1 MKTLNKYLFNQSL
14 IPFVL
19 SVGVITTVLFLQFL
33 IRAVDRFLGKGLD
46 ALTIFE
52 YLYLN
57 LAWIIAL
64 SVPMSLLISSVM
76 TFGRMAQQ
84 NEITALKSAG
94 VSLYNIIKPALW
106 FGTFVAVGLCIF
118 NNFILPEMNY
128 NARLLARDIYKK
140 KPELSIEP
148 GYFVDMIPQYTMIV
162 KEMDGKDFKDVK
174 IFSKNKESEQTTIYA
189 NAGSLSS
196 NDNIITIDLMD
207 GEIHEIDL
215 SDYDY
220 YRKIRFKTHQITIS
234 MDELMLNRTTESNRT
249 DREMRVPQMIDEI
262 ARNKLLISQIYERI
276 DKVKA
281 EIGIT
286 DPNINSLENIEKEVD
301 KLKQSKV
308 NTNVRDE
315 QYNEN
320 VPIPNIENKQY
331 ILSLTNN
338 ARQFKNEFTLIE
350 NYEKTNNKFKVEI
363 HKKFTLAIACIL
375 FTLVGAP
382 LGILVRSGGM
392 TIASGLSIAFFLFTL
407 ITPTP
412 QSIEII
418 LKSSPS
424 VLIISKATFHTS
436 PVHDLVVS
444 IGICCSFQSL
454 GNISCIA
461 IQPLSFIHFKEFI
474 ISFLICLYVWR
485 PSIKITSYVFLFSLK
500 KSSEVFLILP
510 PEHGSTPV
518 LLRTGKESKSEF
530 EAHPISKY
538 SGLL

>member
-94 VSLYNIIKPALW
+94 VNLYNIIKPALW
-106 FGTFVAVGLCIF
+106 FGTFVAIGLCLF

-128 NARLLARDIYKK
+128 NARLLARDIYQK

-174 IFSKNKESEQTTIYA
+174 IFSKNQQSEQTTIYA
-189 NAGSLSS
+189 NEGSLSS
-196 NDNIITIDLMD
+196 NGNMITINLVN

-234 MDELMLNRTTESNRT
+234 MDELMLNRTTESSRT

-262 ARNKLLISQIYERI
+262 KKNKLLISQIYERI
-276 DKVKA
+276 EKVKT

-286 DPNINSLENIEKEVD
+286 DPNANSLENIEKEVD
-301 KLKQSKV
+301 KLKQN
-308 NTNVRDE
+308 NTNADIPEE
-315 QYNEN
+315 QYNED
-320 VPIPNIENKQY
+320 VVIPNIENKQY

-392 TIASGLSIAFFLFTL
+392 TIASGLSIAFFLIYYILL
-407 ITPTP
+407 IWGEQLADRNLLNPGLGSWLP
-412 QSIEII
+412 NIILFVSGMII
-418 LKSSPS
+418 LK
-424 VLIISKATFHTS
+424 
-436 PVHDLVVS
+436 
-444 IGICCSFQSL
+444 
-454 GNISCIA
+454 
-461 IQPLSFIHFKEFI
+461 LSN
-474 ISFLICLYVWR
+474 
-485 PSIKITSYVFLFSLK
+485 K
-500 KSSEVFLILP
+500 KN
-510 PEHGSTPV
+510 
-518 LLRTGKESKSEF
+518 
-530 EAHPISKY
+530 
-538 SGLL
+538 

>member
-1 MKTLNKYLFNQSL
+1 MNTLNKYLFKQSL

-33 IRAVDRFLGKGLD
+33 IRAVDRFLGKALD

-94 VSLYNIIKPALW
+94 VNLYNIIKPALW
-106 FGTFVAVGLCIF
+106 FGTFVAIGLCIF

-174 IFSKNKESEQTTIYA
+174 IFSKNQESEQTTIYA
-189 NAGSLSS
+189 NEGSLSS
-196 NDNIITIDLMD
+196 NGNMITINLIN

-220 YRKIRFKTHQITIS
+220 YRKIRFKTHQISIS

-249 DREMRVPQMIDEI
+249 DREMRVPQMINEI
-262 ARNKLLISQIYERI
+262 EKNKLLIAQIYERI

-286 DPNINSLENIEKEVD
+286 DPSANSLENIEKEVD

-308 NTNVRDE
+308 DATIQDQ

-320 VPIPNIENKQY
+320 VPISNIENKQY

-382 LGILVRSGGM
+382 LGILVRNGGM
-392 TIASGLSIAFFLFTL
+392 TIASGLSIAFFLIYYILL
-407 ITPTP
+407 IWGEQLADRNLLNPGLGSWLP
-412 QSIEII
+412 NIILFVSGMII
-418 LKSSPS
+418 LK
-424 VLIISKATFHTS
+424 
-436 PVHDLVVS
+436 
-444 IGICCSFQSL
+444 
-454 GNISCIA
+454 
-461 IQPLSFIHFKEFI
+461 LSN
-474 ISFLICLYVWR
+474 
-485 PSIKITSYVFLFSLK
+485 K
-500 KSSEVFLILP
+500 KN
-510 PEHGSTPV
+510 
-518 LLRTGKESKSEF
+518 
-530 EAHPISKY
+530 
-538 SGLL
+538 

>member
-1 MKTLNKYLFNQSL
+1 MNTLNKYLFKQSL
-14 IPFVL
+14 IPFLL
-19 SVGVITTVLFLQFL
+19 SVAVITTVLFLQFL

-94 VSLYNIIKPALW
+94 VNLYNIIKPALW
-106 FGTFVAVGLCIF
+106 FGAMVAIALCLF

-174 IFSKNKESEQTTIYA
+174 IFSKNQKSEQTTIYA
-189 NAGSLSS
+189 NQGSLSS
-196 NDNIITIDLMD
+196 DGNMITIDLQD

-220 YRKIRFKTHQITIS
+220 YRKIRFKTHQIIIS
-234 MDELMLNRTTESNRT
+234 MDDLMMNRTSESNRT
-249 DREMRVPQMIDEI
+249 DREMRVPQMIQEI
-262 ARNKLLISQIYERI
+262 EKNKILINQIYDRI
-276 DKVKA
+276 ENVKK

-286 DPNINSLENIEKEVD
+286 NPNANTLEIINNEIELLKAKKADVIKED
-301 KLKQSKV
+301 R
-308 NTNVRDE
+308 N
-315 QYNEN
+315 YNED
-320 VPIPNIENKQY
+320 VPVPAFENKEY

-338 ARQFKNEFTLIE
+338 ARQFKNEITLIE

-363 HKKFTLAIACIL
+363 HKKFTLALA
-375 FTLVGAP
+375 
-382 LGILVRSGGM
+382 
-392 TIASGLSIAFFLFTL
+392 LSL
-407 ITPTP
+407 IH
-412 QSIEII
+412 I
-418 LKSSPS
+418 
-424 VLIISKATFHTS
+424 
-436 PVHDLVVS
+436 
-444 IGICCSFQSL
+444 
-454 GNISCIA
+454 
-461 IQPLSFIHFKEFI
+461 
-474 ISFLICLYVWR
+474 
-485 PSIKITSYVFLFSLK
+485 
-500 KSSEVFLILP
+500 
-510 PEHGSTPV
+510 
-518 LLRTGKESKSEF
+518 
-530 EAHPISKY
+530 
-538 SGLL
+538 

>member
-1 MKTLNKYLFNQSL
+1 MKTLNKYLFKQSL
-14 IPFVL
+14 IPFLL
-19 SVGVITTVLFLQFL
+19 SVAVITTVLFLQFL

-46 ALTIFE
+46 MFTIFE

-94 VSLYNIIKPALW
+94 VNLYNIIKPAIL
-106 FGTFVAVGLCIF
+106 FGSLIGIGLCLF

-174 IFSKNKESEQTTIYA
+174 IFSKNQKSEQTTIYA
-189 NAGSLSS
+189 NEGSLSS
-196 NDNIITIDLMD
+196 DGNMITIDLMD

-220 YRKIRFKTHQITIS
+220 YRKIKFKTHQIMIS

-249 DREMRVPQMIDEI
+249 DREMRIPQMIDEI
-262 ARNKLLISQIYERI
+262 KRNKILISQIYERI
-276 DKVKA
+276 DNVKK

-286 DPNINSLENIEKEVD
+286 NLNANTLESIQKEVE
-301 KLKQSKV
+301 KLKQKHIEISSSG
-308 NTNVRDE
+308 
-315 QYNEN
+315 NELN
-320 VPIPNIENKQY
+320 DNSIISNLEDKQY

-363 HKKFTLAIACIL
+363 HKKFTLALACVL
-375 FTLVGAP
+375 FTMVGAP
-382 LGILVRSGGM
+382 LGILVRNGGM
-392 TIASGLSIAFFLFTL
+392 TIASGLSIAFFLVYYILL
-407 ITPTP
+407 IWGEQLADRNLLNPGLGSWLP
-412 QSIEII
+412 NII
-418 LKSSPS
+418 LF
-424 VLIISKATFHTS
+424 ISGMVILK
-436 PVHDLVVS
+436 
-444 IGICCSFQSL
+444 
-454 GNISCIA
+454 
-461 IQPLSFIHFKEFI
+461 LSN
-474 ISFLICLYVWR
+474 
-485 PSIKITSYVFLFSLK
+485 K
-500 KSSEVFLILP
+500 KN
-510 PEHGSTPV
+510 
-518 LLRTGKESKSEF
+518 
-530 EAHPISKY
+530 
-538 SGLL
+538 

>member
-174 IFSKNKESEQTTIYA
+174 IFSKNNESEQTTIYA
-189 NAGSLSS
+189 NTGSLSS

-234 MDELMLNRTTESNRT
+234 MDELMLNRTTESSRT

-262 ARNKLLISQIYERI
+262 EKNKLLISQIYERI
-276 DKVKA
+276 EKVKT

-286 DPNINSLENIEKEVD
+286 DPNANSLENIEKEVD
-301 KLKQSKV
+301 KLKQNKM
-308 NTNVRDE
+308 NADIREE
-315 QYNEN
+315 QYNED
-320 VPIPNIENKQY
+320 VVIPNIENKQY

-392 TIASGLSIAFFLFTL
+392 TIASGLSIAFFLIYYILL
-407 ITPTP
+407 IWGEQLADRNLLNPGLGSWLP
-412 QSIEII
+412 NIILFISGMII
-418 LKSSPS
+418 LK
-424 VLIISKATFHTS
+424 
-436 PVHDLVVS
+436 
-444 IGICCSFQSL
+444 
-454 GNISCIA
+454 
-461 IQPLSFIHFKEFI
+461 LSN
-474 ISFLICLYVWR
+474 
-485 PSIKITSYVFLFSLK
+485 K
-500 KSSEVFLILP
+500 KN
-510 PEHGSTPV
+510 
-518 LLRTGKESKSEF
+518 
-530 EAHPISKY
+530 
-538 SGLL
+538 

>member
-1 MKTLNKYLFNQSL
+1 MNTLNKYLFKQSL
-14 IPFVL
+14 IPFLL
-19 SVGVITTVLFLQFL
+19 SVAVITTVLFLQFL

-94 VSLYNIIKPALW
+94 VNLYNIIKPAIL
-106 FGTFVAVGLCIF
+106 FGSLVGIGLCLF

-162 KEMDGKDFKDVK
+162 REMDGKDFKDVK
-174 IFSKNKESEQTTIYA
+174 IFSKNQKSEQTTIYA
-189 NAGSLSS
+189 NQGSLSS
-196 NDNIITIDLMD
+196 DGNMITIDLMD

-220 YRKIRFKTHQITIS
+220 YRKIKFKTHQIMIS

-249 DREMRVPQMIDEI
+249 DREMRIPQMIDEI
-262 ARNKLLISQIYERI
+262 ERNKILISQIYERI
-276 DKVKA
+276 ENVKK

-286 DPNINSLENIEKEVD
+286 NLNANTLESIQEEVE
-301 KLKQSKV
+301 KLKEKQIEVSSS
-308 NTNVRDE
+308 E
-315 QYNEN
+315 NELN
-320 VPIPNIENKQY
+320 DDSIISNLENKQY

-363 HKKFTLAIACIL
+363 HKKFTLALACVL
-375 FTLVGAP
+375 FTMVGAP
-382 LGILVRSGGM
+382 LGILVRNGGM
-392 TIASGLSIAFFLFTL
+392 TIASGLSIAFFLVYYILL
-407 ITPTP
+407 IWGEQLADRNLLNPGLGSWLP
-412 QSIEII
+412 NII
-418 LKSSPS
+418 LF
-424 VLIISKATFHTS
+424 ISGMVILK
-436 PVHDLVVS
+436 
-444 IGICCSFQSL
+444 
-454 GNISCIA
+454 
-461 IQPLSFIHFKEFI
+461 LSN
-474 ISFLICLYVWR
+474 
-485 PSIKITSYVFLFSLK
+485 K
-500 KSSEVFLILP
+500 KN
-510 PEHGSTPV
+510 
-518 LLRTGKESKSEF
+518 
-530 EAHPISKY
+530 
-538 SGLL
+538 

>member
-1 MKTLNKYLFNQSL
+1 MNTLNKYLFKQSL
-14 IPFVL
+14 IPFLL
-19 SVGVITTVLFLQFL
+19 SVAVITTVLFLQFL

-46 ALTIFE
+46 VFTIFE

-94 VSLYNIIKPALW
+94 VNLYNIIKPAIL
-106 FGTFVAVGLCIF
+106 FGSLVGIGLCLF

-174 IFSKNKESEQTTIYA
+174 IFSKNQKSEQTTIYA
-189 NAGSLSS
+189 SQGSLSS
-196 NDNIITIDLMD
+196 DGNMITIDLMD

-220 YRKIRFKTHQITIS
+220 YRKIKFKTHQIMIS

-249 DREMRVPQMIDEI
+249 DREMRIPQMIQEI
-262 ARNKLLISQIYERI
+262 EKNNNLISQIYDRI
-276 DKVKA
+276 NKVKE

-286 DPNINSLENIEKEVD
+286 NPNANTLAIIENEIEL
-301 KLKQSKV
+301 LKQKKMNRV
-308 NTNVRDE
+308 TEKKEFNKD
-315 QYNEN
+315 
-320 VPIPNIENKQY
+320 VPIPALENKDY

-363 HKKFTLAIACIL
+363 HKKFTLALACVL
-375 FTLVGAP
+375 FTMVGAP
-382 LGILVRSGGM
+382 LGILVRNGGM
-392 TIASGLSIAFFLFTL
+392 TIASGLSIAFFLVYYILL
-407 ITPTP
+407 IWGEQLADRNLLNPGLGSWLP
-412 QSIEII
+412 NII
-418 LKSSPS
+418 LF
-424 VLIISKATFHTS
+424 ISGMVILK
-436 PVHDLVVS
+436 
-444 IGICCSFQSL
+444 
-454 GNISCIA
+454 
-461 IQPLSFIHFKEFI
+461 LSN
-474 ISFLICLYVWR
+474 
-485 PSIKITSYVFLFSLK
+485 K
-500 KSSEVFLILP
+500 KN
-510 PEHGSTPV
+510 
-518 LLRTGKESKSEF
+518 
-530 EAHPISKY
+530 
-538 SGLL
+538 

>member
-196 NDNIITIDLMD
+196 NDNIITIDLID

-392 TIASGLSIAFFLFTL
+392 TIASGLSIAFFLIYYILL
-407 ITPTP
+407 IWGEQLADRNLLNPGLGSWLP
-412 QSIEII
+412 NIILFVSGMII
-418 LKSSPS
+418 LK
-424 VLIISKATFHTS
+424 
-436 PVHDLVVS
+436 
-444 IGICCSFQSL
+444 
-454 GNISCIA
+454 
-461 IQPLSFIHFKEFI
+461 LSN
-474 ISFLICLYVWR
+474 
-485 PSIKITSYVFLFSLK
+485 K
-500 KSSEVFLILP
+500 KN
-510 PEHGSTPV
+510 
-518 LLRTGKESKSEF
+518 
-530 EAHPISKY
+530 
-538 SGLL
+538 

>member
-94 VSLYNIIKPALW
+94 VNLYNIIKPALW
-106 FGTFVAVGLCIF
+106 FGTFVAIGLCLF

-128 NARLLARDIYKK
+128 NARLLARDIYQK

-174 IFSKNKESEQTTIYA
+174 IFSKNQESEQTTIYA
-189 NAGSLSS
+189 NEGSLSS
-196 NDNIITIDLMD
+196 NGNMITINLVN

-234 MDELMLNRTTESNRT
+234 MDELMLNRTTESSRT

-262 ARNKLLISQIYERI
+262 EKNKLLISQIYERI
-276 DKVKA
+276 EKVKT

-286 DPNINSLENIEKEVD
+286 DPNANSLENIEKEVD
-301 KLKQSKV
+301 KLKQNKM
-308 NTNVRDE
+308 NADIREE
-315 QYNEN
+315 QYNED
-320 VPIPNIENKQY
+320 VVIPNIENKQY

-392 TIASGLSIAFFLFTL
+392 TIASGLSIAFFLIYYILL
-407 ITPTP
+407 IWGEQLADRNLLNPGLGSWLP
-412 QSIEII
+412 NIILFVSGMII
-418 LKSSPS
+418 LK
-424 VLIISKATFHTS
+424 
-436 PVHDLVVS
+436 
-444 IGICCSFQSL
+444 
-454 GNISCIA
+454 
-461 IQPLSFIHFKEFI
+461 LSN
-474 ISFLICLYVWR
+474 
-485 PSIKITSYVFLFSLK
+485 K
-500 KSSEVFLILP
+500 KN
-510 PEHGSTPV
+510 
-518 LLRTGKESKSEF
+518 
-530 EAHPISKY
+530 
-538 SGLL
+538 

>member
-1 MKTLNKYLFNQSL
+1 
-14 IPFVL
+14 VL

-94 VSLYNIIKPALW
+94 VNLYNIIKPALW
-106 FGTFVAVGLCIF
+106 FGTFVAIGLCLF

-128 NARLLARDIYKK
+128 NARLLARDIYQK

-174 IFSKNKESEQTTIYA
+174 IFSKNQESEQTTIYA
-189 NAGSLSS
+189 NEGSLSS
-196 NDNIITIDLMD
+196 NGNMITINLAN

-234 MDELMLNRTTESNRT
+234 MDELMLNRTTESSRT

-262 ARNKLLISQIYERI
+262 EKNKLLISQIYERI
-276 DKVKA
+276 EKVKT

-286 DPNINSLENIEKEVD
+286 DPNANSLENIEKEVD
-301 KLKQSKV
+301 KLKQNKM
-308 NTNVRDE
+308 NANIREE
-315 QYNEN
+315 QYNED
-320 VPIPNIENKQY
+320 VVIPNIENKQY

-392 TIASGLSIAFFLFTL
+392 TIASGLSIAFFLIYYILL
-407 ITPTP
+407 IWGEQLADRNLLNPGLGSWLP
-412 QSIEII
+412 NIILFVSGMII
-418 LKSSPS
+418 LK
-424 VLIISKATFHTS
+424 
-436 PVHDLVVS
+436 
-444 IGICCSFQSL
+444 
-454 GNISCIA
+454 
-461 IQPLSFIHFKEFI
+461 LSN
-474 ISFLICLYVWR
+474 
-485 PSIKITSYVFLFSLK
+485 K
-500 KSSEVFLILP
+500 KN
-510 PEHGSTPV
+510 
-518 LLRTGKESKSEF
+518 
-530 EAHPISKY
+530 
-538 SGLL
+538 

>member
-196 NDNIITIDLMD
+196 NGNIITIDLMD

-249 DREMRVPQMIDEI
+249 DREMRVPQMINEI
-262 ARNKLLISQIYERI
+262 SRNKLLISQIYERI

-308 NTNVRDE
+308 NANVRDE

-363 HKKFTLAIACIL
+363 HKKFTLALACVL
-375 FTLVGAP
+375 FTMVGAP
-382 LGILVRSGGM
+382 LGILVRNGGM
-392 TIASGLSIAFFLFTL
+392 TIASGLSLSL
-407 ITPTP
+407 IH
-412 QSIEII
+412 I
-418 LKSSPS
+418 
-424 VLIISKATFHTS
+424 
-436 PVHDLVVS
+436 
-444 IGICCSFQSL
+444 
-454 GNISCIA
+454 
-461 IQPLSFIHFKEFI
+461 
-474 ISFLICLYVWR
+474 
-485 PSIKITSYVFLFSLK
+485 
-500 KSSEVFLILP
+500 
-510 PEHGSTPV
+510 
-518 LLRTGKESKSEF
+518 
-530 EAHPISKY
+530 
-538 SGLL
+538 

>member
-1 MKTLNKYLFNQSL
+1 MNTLNKYLFKQSL
-14 IPFVL
+14 IPFLL
-19 SVGVITTVLFLQFL
+19 SVAVITTVLFLQFL

-76 TFGRMAQQ
+76 TFGRMSQQ

-94 VSLYNIIKPALW
+94 VNLYNIVKPAIL
-106 FGTFVAVGLCIF
+106 FGSLVGIGLCLF

-174 IFSKNKESEQTTIYA
+174 IFSKNQKSEQTTIYA
-189 NAGSLSS
+189 NQGSLSS
-196 NDNIITIDLMD
+196 DGNMITIDLMD

-220 YRKIRFKTHQITIS
+220 YRKIKFKTHQIMIS
-234 MDELMLNRTTESNRT
+234 MDELMLNRTSESNRT
-249 DREMRVPQMIDEI
+249 DREMRVPKMIQEI
-262 ARNKLLISQIYERI
+262 ENNNNLISQIYDRI
-276 DKVKA
+276 NKVKE

-286 DPNINSLENIEKEVD
+286 NPNANTLAIIENEIEL
-301 KLKQSKV
+301 LKQKKMNRV
-308 NTNVRDE
+308 TEKKEFNKD
-315 QYNEN
+315 
-320 VPIPNIENKQY
+320 VPIPALENKDY

-363 HKKFTLAIACIL
+363 HKKFTLALACVL
-375 FTLVGAP
+375 FTMVGAP
-382 LGILVRSGGM
+382 LGILVRNGGM
-392 TIASGLSIAFFLFTL
+392 TIASGLSIAFFLVYYILL
-407 ITPTP
+407 IWGEQLADRNLLNPGLGSWLP
-412 QSIEII
+412 NII
-418 LKSSPS
+418 LF
-424 VLIISKATFHTS
+424 ISGMVILK
-436 PVHDLVVS
+436 
-444 IGICCSFQSL
+444 
-454 GNISCIA
+454 
-461 IQPLSFIHFKEFI
+461 LSN
-474 ISFLICLYVWR
+474 
-485 PSIKITSYVFLFSLK
+485 K
-500 KSSEVFLILP
+500 KS
-510 PEHGSTPV
+510 
-518 LLRTGKESKSEF
+518 
-530 EAHPISKY
+530 
-538 SGLL
+538 

>member
-1 MKTLNKYLFNQSL
+1 MNTLNKYLFKQSL
-14 IPFVL
+14 IPFLL
-19 SVGVITTVLFLQFL
+19 SVAVITTVLFLQFL

-76 TFGRMAQQ
+76 TFGRMSQQ

-106 FGTFVAVGLCIF
+106 FGAIVATALCFF

-174 IFSKNKESEQTTIYA
+174 IFSKNQKSEQTTIYA
-189 NAGSLSS
+189 NQGSLSS
-196 NDNIITIDLMD
+196 DGNMITIDLQD

-220 YRKIRFKTHQITIS
+220 YRKIRFKTHQIIIS
-234 MDELMLNRTTESNRT
+234 MDDLMLNRTSESNRT
-249 DREMRVPQMIDEI
+249 DREMKVPQMIQEI
-262 ARNKLLISQIYERI
+262 EKNKILINQIYDRI
-276 DKVKA
+276 ENVKK

-286 DPNINSLENIEKEVD
+286 NPNANTLEIIENEIELLKEKKANIIKGD
-301 KLKQSKV
+301 
-308 NTNVRDE
+308 RD
-315 QYNEN
+315 YNED
-320 VPIPNIENKQY
+320 VPVPAFENKEY

-363 HKKFTLAIACIL
+363 HKKFTLALACIL
-375 FTLVGAP
+375 FTMVGAP
-382 LGILVRSGGM
+382 LGILVRNGGM
-392 TIASGLSIAFFLFTL
+392 TIASGLSIAFFLVYYILL
-407 ITPTP
+407 IWGEQLADRNLINPGLGSWLP
-412 QSIEII
+412 NIILFVSGMII
-418 LKSSPS
+418 LK
-424 VLIISKATFHTS
+424 
-436 PVHDLVVS
+436 
-444 IGICCSFQSL
+444 
-454 GNISCIA
+454 
-461 IQPLSFIHFKEFI
+461 LSN
-474 ISFLICLYVWR
+474 
-485 PSIKITSYVFLFSLK
+485 K
-500 KSSEVFLILP
+500 KN
-510 PEHGSTPV
+510 
-518 LLRTGKESKSEF
+518 
-530 EAHPISKY
+530 
-538 SGLL
+538 

>member
-1 MKTLNKYLFNQSL
+1 MKTLNKYLFEQSL
-14 IPFVL
+14 IPFLL
-19 SVGVITTVLFLQFL
+19 SVAVITTVLFLQFL

-76 TFGRMAQQ
+76 TYGRMAQQ

-94 VSLYNIIKPALW
+94 INLYNIIKPAML
-106 FGTFVAVGLCIF
+106 FSSLVGIGLCLF

-162 KEMDGKDFKDVK
+162 NEMDGKDFKDVK
-174 IFSKNKESEQTTIYA
+174 IFSKNQKSEQTTIYA
-189 NAGSLSS
+189 NQGSLSS
-196 NDNIITIDLMD
+196 DGNMITIDLVD

-220 YRKIRFKTHQITIS
+220 YRKIKFKTHQIMIS

-262 ARNKLLISQIYERI
+262 NKNKVLVSQIYERI
-276 DKVKA
+276 EIVKK

-286 DPNINSLENIEKEVD
+286 DLNANNFEGIEKEVA
-301 KLKQSKV
+301 KLKQKRIESSS
-308 NTNVRDE
+308 NEDE
-315 QYNEN
+315 LIDNPP
-320 VPIPNIENKQY
+320 VSNIEDKQY

-338 ARQFKNEFTLIE
+338 ERQFKNEFTLIE

-363 HKKFTLAIACIL
+363 HKKFTLALACIL
-375 FTLVGAP
+375 FTMVGAP
-382 LGILVRSGGM
+382 LGILVRNGGM
-392 TIASGLSIAFFLFTL
+392 TIASGLSIAFFLVYYILL
-407 ITPTP
+407 IWGEQLADRNLINPGLGSWFP
-412 QSIEII
+412 NII
-418 LKSSPS
+418 L
-424 VLIISKATFHTS
+424 F
-436 PVHDLVVS
+436 VS
-444 IGICCSFQSL
+444 GTVIL
-454 GNISCIA
+454 K
-461 IQPLSFIHFKEFI
+461 LSN
-474 ISFLICLYVWR
+474 
-485 PSIKITSYVFLFSLK
+485 K
-500 KSSEVFLILP
+500 KN
-510 PEHGSTPV
+510 
-518 LLRTGKESKSEF
+518 
-530 EAHPISKY
+530 
-538 SGLL
+538 

>member
-1 MKTLNKYLFNQSL
+1 MNTLNKYLFKQSL
-14 IPFVL
+14 IPFLL
-19 SVGVITTVLFLQFL
+19 SVAVITTVLFLQFL

-46 ALTIFE
+46 VFTIFE

-94 VSLYNIIKPALW
+94 VNLYNIIKPAIL
-106 FGTFVAVGLCIF
+106 FGSLVGIGLCLF

-174 IFSKNKESEQTTIYA
+174 IFSKNQKSEQTTIYA
-189 NAGSLSS
+189 NQGSLSS
-196 NDNIITIDLMD
+196 DGNMITIDLMD

-220 YRKIRFKTHQITIS
+220 YRKIKFKTHQIMIS

-249 DREMRVPQMIDEI
+249 DREMRIPQMIDEI
-262 ARNKLLISQIYERI
+262 KRNKILISQIYERI
-276 DKVKA
+276 ENVKK

-286 DPNINSLENIEKEVD
+286 NLNANTLESIQEEVE
-301 KLKQSKV
+301 KLKQKHIEISSS
-308 NTNVRDE
+308 E
-315 QYNEN
+315 NELN
-320 VPIPNIENKQY
+320 DDSIIPNLENKQY

-363 HKKFTLAIACIL
+363 HKKFTLALACVL
-375 FTLVGAP
+375 FTMVGAP
-382 LGILVRSGGM
+382 LGILVRNGGM
-392 TIASGLSIAFFLFTL
+392 TIASGLSIAFFLVYYILL
-407 ITPTP
+407 IWGEQLADRNLLNPGLGSWLP
-412 QSIEII
+412 NII
-418 LKSSPS
+418 LF
-424 VLIISKATFHTS
+424 ISGMVILK
-436 PVHDLVVS
+436 
-444 IGICCSFQSL
+444 
-454 GNISCIA
+454 
-461 IQPLSFIHFKEFI
+461 LSN
-474 ISFLICLYVWR
+474 
-485 PSIKITSYVFLFSLK
+485 K
-500 KSSEVFLILP
+500 KN
-510 PEHGSTPV
+510 
-518 LLRTGKESKSEF
+518 
-530 EAHPISKY
+530 
-538 SGLL
+538 

>member
-1 MKTLNKYLFNQSL
+1 MNTLNKYLFKQSL
-14 IPFVL
+14 IPFLL
-19 SVGVITTVLFLQFL
+19 SVAVITTVLFLQFL

-94 VSLYNIIKPALW
+94 VNLYNIIKPAIL
-106 FGTFVAVGLCIF
+106 FGSLVGIGLCLF

-174 IFSKNKESEQTTIYA
+174 IFSKNQKSEQTTIYA
-189 NAGSLSS
+189 NQGSLSS
-196 NDNIITIDLMD
+196 DGNMITIDLMD

-220 YRKIRFKTHQITIS
+220 YRKIKFKTHQIMIS

-249 DREMRVPQMIDEI
+249 DREMRIPQMIDEI
-262 ARNKLLISQIYERI
+262 KRNKILIYQIYERI
-276 DKVKA
+276 DNVKK

-286 DPNINSLENIEKEVD
+286 NLNANTLESIQEEVE
-301 KLKQSKV
+301 KLKQKQIGISSS
-308 NTNVRDE
+308 E
-315 QYNEN
+315 NELN
-320 VPIPNIENKQY
+320 DDSIVSNLENKQY

-363 HKKFTLAIACIL
+363 HKKFTLALACVL
-375 FTLVGAP
+375 FTMVGAP
-382 LGILVRSGGM
+382 LGILVRNGGM
-392 TIASGLSIAFFLFTL
+392 TIASGLSIAFFLVYYILL
-407 ITPTP
+407 IWGEQLADRNLLNPGLGSWLP
-412 QSIEII
+412 NII
-418 LKSSPS
+418 LF
-424 VLIISKATFHTS
+424 ISGMVILK
-436 PVHDLVVS
+436 
-444 IGICCSFQSL
+444 
-454 GNISCIA
+454 
-461 IQPLSFIHFKEFI
+461 LSN
-474 ISFLICLYVWR
+474 
-485 PSIKITSYVFLFSLK
+485 K
-500 KSSEVFLILP
+500 KN
-510 PEHGSTPV
+510 
-518 LLRTGKESKSEF
+518 
-530 EAHPISKY
+530 
-538 SGLL
+538 

>member
-1 MKTLNKYLFNQSL
+1 MNTLNKYLFKQSL
-14 IPFVL
+14 IPFLL
-19 SVGVITTVLFLQFL
+19 SVAVITTVLFLQFL

-46 ALTIFE
+46 VFTIFE

-94 VSLYNIIKPALW
+94 VNLYNIIKPAIL
-106 FGTFVAVGLCIF
+106 FGSLVGIGLCLF

-174 IFSKNKESEQTTIYA
+174 IFSKNQKSEQTTIYA
-189 NAGSLSS
+189 NQGSLFS
-196 NDNIITIDLMD
+196 NGNMITIDLMD

-220 YRKIRFKTHQITIS
+220 YRKIKFKTHQIMIS

-249 DREMRVPQMIDEI
+249 DREMRIPQMIDEI
-262 ARNKLLISQIYERI
+262 KRNKILISQIYERI
-276 DKVKA
+276 ENVKK

-286 DPNINSLENIEKEVD
+286 NLNANTLESIQEEVE
-301 KLKQSKV
+301 KLKQKHIEISSS
-308 NTNVRDE
+308 E
-315 QYNEN
+315 NELN
-320 VPIPNIENKQY
+320 DDSIIPNLENKQY

-363 HKKFTLAIACIL
+363 HKKFTLALACVL
-375 FTLVGAP
+375 FTMVGAP
-382 LGILVRSGGM
+382 LGILVRNGGM
-392 TIASGLSIAFFLFTL
+392 TIASGLSIAFFLVYYILL
-407 ITPTP
+407 IWGEQLADRNLLNPGLGSWLP
-412 QSIEII
+412 NII
-418 LKSSPS
+418 LF
-424 VLIISKATFHTS
+424 ISGMVILK
-436 PVHDLVVS
+436 
-444 IGICCSFQSL
+444 
-454 GNISCIA
+454 
-461 IQPLSFIHFKEFI
+461 LSN
-474 ISFLICLYVWR
+474 
-485 PSIKITSYVFLFSLK
+485 K
-500 KSSEVFLILP
+500 KN
-510 PEHGSTPV
+510 
-518 LLRTGKESKSEF
+518 
-530 EAHPISKY
+530 
-538 SGLL
+538 

>member
-174 IFSKNKESEQTTIYA
+174 IFSKNNESEQTTIYA

-286 DPNINSLENIEKEVD
+286 DPNVNSLENIEKEVD

-382 LGILVRSGGM
+382 LGILVRNGGM
-392 TIASGLSIAFFLFTL
+392 TIASGLSIAFFLIYYILL
-407 ITPTP
+407 IWGEQLADRNLLNPGLGSWLP
-412 QSIEII
+412 NIILFVSGMII
-418 LKSSPS
+418 LK
-424 VLIISKATFHTS
+424 
-436 PVHDLVVS
+436 
-444 IGICCSFQSL
+444 
-454 GNISCIA
+454 
-461 IQPLSFIHFKEFI
+461 LSN
-474 ISFLICLYVWR
+474 
-485 PSIKITSYVFLFSLK
+485 K
-500 KSSEVFLILP
+500 KN
-510 PEHGSTPV
+510 
-518 LLRTGKESKSEF
+518 
-530 EAHPISKY
+530 
-538 SGLL
+538 

>member
-392 TIASGLSIAFFLFTL
+392 TIASGLSIAFFLIYYILL
-407 ITPTP
+407 IWGEQLADRNLLNPGLGSWLP
-412 QSIEII
+412 NIILFVSGMII
-418 LKSSPS
+418 LK
-424 VLIISKATFHTS
+424 
-436 PVHDLVVS
+436 
-444 IGICCSFQSL
+444 
-454 GNISCIA
+454 
-461 IQPLSFIHFKEFI
+461 LSN
-474 ISFLICLYVWR
+474 
-485 PSIKITSYVFLFSLK
+485 K
-500 KSSEVFLILP
+500 KN
-510 PEHGSTPV
+510 
-518 LLRTGKESKSEF
+518 
-530 EAHPISKY
+530 
-538 SGLL
+538 

>member
-281 EIGIT
+281 EIGIN
-286 DPNINSLENIEKEVD
+286 DPNVNSLENIEKEVD

-308 NTNVRDE
+308 NANVRDE

-392 TIASGLSIAFFLFTL
+392 TIASGLSIAFFLIYYILL
-407 ITPTP
+407 IWGEQLADRNLLNPGLGSWLP
-412 QSIEII
+412 NIILFVSGMII
-418 LKSSPS
+418 LK
-424 VLIISKATFHTS
+424 
-436 PVHDLVVS
+436 
-444 IGICCSFQSL
+444 
-454 GNISCIA
+454 
-461 IQPLSFIHFKEFI
+461 LSN
-474 ISFLICLYVWR
+474 
-485 PSIKITSYVFLFSLK
+485 K
-500 KSSEVFLILP
+500 KN
-510 PEHGSTPV
+510 
-518 LLRTGKESKSEF
+518 
-530 EAHPISKY
+530 
-538 SGLL
+538 

>member
-196 NDNIITIDLMD
+196 NDNIITIDLID

-350 NYEKTNNKFKVEI
+350 NYEKANNKFKVEI

-392 TIASGLSIAFFLFTL
+392 TIASGLSIAFFLIYYILL
-407 ITPTP
+407 IWGEQLADRNLLNPGLGSWLP
-412 QSIEII
+412 NIILFVSGMII
-418 LKSSPS
+418 LK
-424 VLIISKATFHTS
+424 
-436 PVHDLVVS
+436 
-444 IGICCSFQSL
+444 
-454 GNISCIA
+454 
-461 IQPLSFIHFKEFI
+461 LSN
-474 ISFLICLYVWR
+474 
-485 PSIKITSYVFLFSLK
+485 K
-500 KSSEVFLILP
+500 KN
-510 PEHGSTPV
+510 
-518 LLRTGKESKSEF
+518 
-530 EAHPISKY
+530 
-538 SGLL
+538 

>member
-1 MKTLNKYLFNQSL
+1 MKTLNKYLFEQSL
-14 IPFVL
+14 IPFLL
-19 SVGVITTVLFLQFL
+19 SVAVITTVLFLQFL

-76 TFGRMAQQ
+76 TYGRMAQQ

-94 VSLYNIIKPALW
+94 INLYNIIKPAML
-106 FGTFVAVGLCIF
+106 FSSLVGIGLCLF

-162 KEMDGKDFKDVK
+162 NEMDGKDFKDVK
-174 IFSKNKESEQTTIYA
+174 IFSKNQKSEQTTIYA
-189 NAGSLSS
+189 NQGSLSS
-196 NDNIITIDLMD
+196 DGNMITIDLVD

-220 YRKIRFKTHQITIS
+220 YRKIKFKTHQIMIS

-262 ARNKLLISQIYERI
+262 NKNKVLVSQIYERI
-276 DKVKA
+276 EIVKK

-286 DPNINSLENIEKEVD
+286 DLNANNFEGIEKEVA
-301 KLKQSKV
+301 KLKQKRIESSS
-308 NTNVRDE
+308 NEDE
-315 QYNEN
+315 LIDNPP
-320 VPIPNIENKQY
+320 VSNIEDKQY

-338 ARQFKNEFTLIE
+338 ERQFKNEFTLIE

-363 HKKFTLAIACIL
+363 HKKFTLALACVL
-375 FTLVGAP
+375 FTMVGAP
-382 LGILVRSGGM
+382 LGILVRNGGM
-392 TIASGLSIAFFLFTL
+392 TIASGLSIAFFLVYYILL
-407 ITPTP
+407 IWGEQLADRNLINPGLGSWLP
-412 QSIEII
+412 NII
-418 LKSSPS
+418 L
-424 VLIISKATFHTS
+424 F
-436 PVHDLVVS
+436 VS
-444 IGICCSFQSL
+444 GTVIL
-454 GNISCIA
+454 K
-461 IQPLSFIHFKEFI
+461 LSN
-474 ISFLICLYVWR
+474 
-485 PSIKITSYVFLFSLK
+485 K
-500 KSSEVFLILP
+500 KN
-510 PEHGSTPV
+510 
-518 LLRTGKESKSEF
+518 
-530 EAHPISKY
+530 
-538 SGLL
+538 

>member
-1 MKTLNKYLFNQSL
+1 MNTLNKYLFKQSL
-14 IPFVL
+14 IPFLL
-19 SVGVITTVLFLQFL
+19 SVAVITTVLFLQFL

-46 ALTIFE
+46 VFTIFE

-94 VSLYNIIKPALW
+94 VNLYNIIKPAIL
-106 FGTFVAVGLCIF
+106 FGSLVGIGLCLF

-174 IFSKNKESEQTTIYA
+174 IFSKNQKSEQTTIYA
-189 NAGSLSS
+189 NQGSLFS
-196 NDNIITIDLMD
+196 NGNMITIDLMD

-220 YRKIRFKTHQITIS
+220 YRKIKFKTHQIMIS

-249 DREMRVPQMIDEI
+249 DREMRIPQMIDEI
-262 ARNKLLISQIYERI
+262 ERNKILISQIYERI
-276 DKVKA
+276 ENVKK

-286 DPNINSLENIEKEVD
+286 NLNANTLESIQEEVE
-301 KLKQSKV
+301 KLKEKQIEVSSS
-308 NTNVRDE
+308 E
-315 QYNEN
+315 NELN
-320 VPIPNIENKQY
+320 DDSIISNLENKQY

-350 NYEKTNNKFKVEI
+350 NYEKSNNKFKVEI
-363 HKKFTLAIACIL
+363 HKKFTLALACVL
-375 FTLVGAP
+375 FTMVGAP
-382 LGILVRSGGM
+382 LGILVRNGGM
-392 TIASGLSIAFFLFTL
+392 TIASGLSIAFFLVYYILL
-407 ITPTP
+407 IWGEQLADRNLLNPGLGSWLP
-412 QSIEII
+412 NII
-418 LKSSPS
+418 LF
-424 VLIISKATFHTS
+424 ISGMVILK
-436 PVHDLVVS
+436 
-444 IGICCSFQSL
+444 
-454 GNISCIA
+454 
-461 IQPLSFIHFKEFI
+461 LSN
-474 ISFLICLYVWR
+474 
-485 PSIKITSYVFLFSLK
+485 K
-500 KSSEVFLILP
+500 KN
-510 PEHGSTPV
+510 
-518 LLRTGKESKSEF
+518 
-530 EAHPISKY
+530 
-538 SGLL
+538 

>member
-94 VSLYNIIKPALW
+94 VNLYNIIKPALW
-106 FGTFVAVGLCIF
+106 FGTFVAIGLCLF

-128 NARLLARDIYKK
+128 NARLLARDIYQK

-174 IFSKNKESEQTTIYA
+174 IFSKNQESEQTTIYA
-189 NAGSLSS
+189 NEGSLSS
-196 NDNIITIDLMD
+196 NGNMITINLVN

-234 MDELMLNRTTESNRT
+234 MDELMLNRTTESSRT

-262 ARNKLLISQIYERI
+262 EKNKLLISQIYERI
-276 DKVKA
+276 EKVKT

-286 DPNINSLENIEKEVD
+286 DPNANSLENIEEEVN
-301 KLKQSKV
+301 KLKQNKM
-308 NTNVRDE
+308 NTDILEE
-315 QYNEN
+315 QHNEDT
-320 VPIPNIENKQY
+320 VIPNIENKQY

-392 TIASGLSIAFFLFTL
+392 TIASGLSIAFFLIYYILL
-407 ITPTP
+407 IWGEQLADRNLLNPGLGSWLP
-412 QSIEII
+412 NIILFISGMII
-418 LKSSPS
+418 LK
-424 VLIISKATFHTS
+424 
-436 PVHDLVVS
+436 
-444 IGICCSFQSL
+444 
-454 GNISCIA
+454 
-461 IQPLSFIHFKEFI
+461 LSN
-474 ISFLICLYVWR
+474 
-485 PSIKITSYVFLFSLK
+485 K
-500 KSSEVFLILP
+500 KN
-510 PEHGSTPV
+510 
-518 LLRTGKESKSEF
+518 
-530 EAHPISKY
+530 
-538 SGLL
+538 

>member
-1 MKTLNKYLFNQSL
+1 MNTLNKYLFKQSL
-14 IPFVL
+14 IPFLL
-19 SVGVITTVLFLQFL
+19 SVAVITTVLFLQFL

-94 VSLYNIIKPALW
+94 VNLYNIIKPAIL
-106 FGTFVAVGLCIF
+106 FGSLVGIGLCFF

-162 KEMDGKDFKDVK
+162 KEIDGKDFKDVK
-174 IFSKNKESEQTTIYA
+174 IFSKNQKSEQTTIYA
-189 NAGSLSS
+189 NQGSLFSDG
-196 NDNIITIDLMD
+196 NMITIDLMD

-220 YRKIRFKTHQITIS
+220 YRKIKFNTHQIMIS

-249 DREMRVPQMIDEI
+249 DREMRVPQMIQEI
-262 ARNKLLISQIYERI
+262 EKNNNLISQIYDRI
-276 DKVKA
+276 NKVKE

-286 DPNINSLENIEKEVD
+286 NPNANTLAIIENEIEL
-301 KLKQSKV
+301 LKQKKMNRV
-308 NTNVRDE
+308 TEKKEFNKD
-315 QYNEN
+315 
-320 VPIPNIENKQY
+320 VPIPALENKDY

-363 HKKFTLAIACIL
+363 HKKFTLALACVL
-375 FTLVGAP
+375 FTMVGAP
-382 LGILVRSGGM
+382 LGILVRNGGM
-392 TIASGLSIAFFLFTL
+392 TIASGLSIAFFLVYYILL
-407 ITPTP
+407 IWGEQLADRNLLNPGLGSWLP
-412 QSIEII
+412 NII
-418 LKSSPS
+418 LF
-424 VLIISKATFHTS
+424 ISGMVILK
-436 PVHDLVVS
+436 
-444 IGICCSFQSL
+444 
-454 GNISCIA
+454 
-461 IQPLSFIHFKEFI
+461 LSN
-474 ISFLICLYVWR
+474 
-485 PSIKITSYVFLFSLK
+485 K
-500 KSSEVFLILP
+500 KN
-510 PEHGSTPV
+510 
-518 LLRTGKESKSEF
+518 
-530 EAHPISKY
+530 
-538 SGLL
+538 